1 MRRGLVVAFAI
12 AATLLAISAMPV
24 AAQNASAVASE
35 HTTFGSGSAGE
46 PSPTTLTNMSVEGS
60 GESASVA
67 FGTTTLYNP
76 VDAEGDGDAETT
88 REFIGD
94 TLNNDA
100 FKSSVAIEPDAP
112 GEITT
117 LKPQIGAVDGSDYGV
132 TVDIY
137 ISKGDADESYKE
149 GTLVKSNFDPD
160 FSTGEQTIS
169 LDTPFSVSA
178 GTKYEVEFI
187 SSGTDSDGTR
197 DSIYMRADGSGG
209 GGWYRF
215 LRFDEGAYGD
225 LSARIEPPPAPGRY
239 VGARHDAENVNTGF
253 ANLTLQNA
261 NADVIWQ
268 EDADGDGAY
277 NNVSTTTYTT
287 SGNKTAD
294 LSATTSDRWRVR
306 IDIDKTGPNPTAQ
319 INDEGVLSA
328 SANPTL
334 SDPEPPGQAKIENA
348 VGNVSINVSDSDF
361 GLVQGDTITVSATD
375 DDGTS
380 LGSTT
385 VTGNG
390 RVSLPYTSENGRNVI
405 DWQATDEYGNTD
417 TFRQTFTTPST
428 LIIRNESA
436 PSQVINTTSNVTV
449 TFFDRSG
456 QNIIKRSSTN
466 GRIDLSGIPTDT
478 EYVIQV
484 DAAGFRSRQVIITSL
499 FDQQNVYLLPTSRAA
514 ATVEFQL
521 NDQTSRFPSDETTL
535 FVQKPIT
542 RNNSTEFRTVFADQF
557 GATDSLRV
565 DLRDQERYRIQV
577 RNDQGETRVL
587 ESFTTSGDA
596 VAPLTIGS
604 VEVSG
609 SVDERGVAFASD
621 VIERDGARLLRITYQ
636 DPTQQTAAIT
646 VQVRQNGSQVVP
658 NITGTAGYGRFVT
671 TVNITGRTTAED
683 YNVTFGATRD
693 GQTISGGDVGGGVGE
708 LSFGLDPFLR
718 QLIGWGAILALTGL
732 VVIRSPRLA
741 PATGTLTGTMLTIIG
756 VLTIPAP
763 ALGIAG
769 AISVLSVYSRGGGA

>member
-1 MRRGLVVAFAI
+1 VIAQTPISNGQASFSGLSLTSADTVYLVADRGGSSTNIPRAGDVSYPITSKAFDATAGVVFD
-12 AATLLAISAMPV
+12 TQQSGFYNYHWQSIST
-24 AAQNASAVASE
+24 SL
-35 HTTFGSGSAGE
+35 SAG
-46 PSPTTLTNMSVEGS
+46 S
-60 GESASVA
+60 
-67 FGTTTLYNP
+67 
-76 VDAEGDGDAETT
+76 
-88 REFIGD
+88 
-94 TLNNDA
+94 
-100 FKSSVAIEPDAP
+100 
-112 GEITT
+112 
-117 LKPQIGAVDGSDYGV
+117 
-132 TVDIY
+132 
-137 ISKGDADESYKE
+137 
-149 GTLVKSNFDPD
+149 
-160 FSTGEQTIS
+160 
-169 LDTPFSVSA
+169 
-178 GTKYEVEFI
+178 
-187 SSGTDSDGTR
+187 
-197 DSIYMRADGSGG
+197 
-209 GGWYRF
+209 
-215 LRFDEGAYGD
+215 
-225 LSARIEPPPAPGRY
+225 GRY
-239 VGARHDAENVNTGF
+239 VSVAHNAEQVSDGF
-253 ANLTLQNA
+253 SNLSLTDTSA
-261 NADVIWQ
+261 TVTWQ

-294 LSATTSDRWRVR
+294 LSTATSDRWRVR
-306 IDIDKTGPNPTAQ
+306 VDFDATGPNPTAQ
-319 INDEGVLSA
+319 IHDEGVLFA

-334 SDPEPPGQAKIENA
+334 SDPEPPDQAKIENA

-385 VTGNG
+385 VTSEGQ
-390 RVSLPYTSENGRNVI
+390 VSLPYASENGQNVI
-405 DWQATDEYGNTD
+405 NWQATDEYGNTD
-417 TFRQTFTTPST
+417 TFRQTFDTPST

-456 QNIIKRSSTN
+456 QNIIKRSSSN

-521 NDQTSRFPSDETTL
+521 NDQTSRFPSDATTL

-587 ESFTTSGDA
+587 ESFSTSGDA

-636 DPTQQTAAIT
+636 DPEQQTAAIT

-658 NITGTAGYGRFVT
+658 NITGTASYGRFVT
-671 TVNITGRTTAED
+671 TVNITGRSTAED
-683 YNVTFGATRD
+683 YNVTFEATRD

>member
-12 AATLLAISAMPV
+12 AATLLAVTSMPV

-35 HTTFGSGSAGE
+35 HTTFGTGSAGE
-46 PSPTTLTNMSVEGS
+46 PSPTTLQNMSVEGS
-60 GESASVA
+60 GESASVSLGSTA
-67 FGTTTLYNP
+67 TASMP
-76 VDAEGDGDAETT
+76 AEETT
-88 REFIGD
+88 
-94 TLNNDA
+94 
-100 FKSSVAIEPDAP
+100 K
-112 GEITT
+112 
-117 LKPQIGAVDGSDYGV
+117 VD
-132 TVDIY
+132 
-137 ISKGDADESYKE
+137 
-149 GTLVKSNFDPD
+149 
-160 FSTGEQTIS
+160 
-169 LDTPFSVSA
+169 
-178 GTKYEVEFI
+178 
-187 SSGTDSDGTR
+187 
-197 DSIYMRADGSGG
+197 
-209 GGWYRF
+209 
-215 LRFDEGAYGD
+215 
-225 LSARIEPPPAPGRY
+225 PGRY
-239 VGARHDAENVNTGF
+239 GLKLEIDKATDELSGTLYSSTDATTAYVTQTDGTVIAQASISNNEVTFTGLGLSAGQSVYLVADRGGSSTKFGRAEDLASTYPVTTDKFNVTAGVFDGAGENTFYGYTWASISAPTGTVSGEYVGGAHSAEDIQTGRT
-253 ANLTLQNA
+253 NLSLTNA
-261 NADVIWQ
+261 SATVTWQ
-268 EDADGDGAY
+268 EDADGDGTFT
-277 NNVSTTTYTT
+277 NVTATTYTS

-294 LSATTSDRWRVR
+294 LSTTTSDRWRVR
-306 IDIDKTGPNPTAQ
+306 VDVDTTGPDPVAE
-319 INDEGVLSA
+319 INDEGVLFA
-328 SANPTL
+328 SANSTPAL
-334 SDPEPPGQAKIENA
+334 SDPEPPDQAKIENA
-348 VGNVSINVSDSDF
+348 VGNVSINVSDSGF
-361 GLVQGDTITVSATD
+361 GLAQGDTVTVSATA

-390 RVSLPYTSENGRNVI
+390 TASLSYTSENGQNVI
-405 DWQATDEYGNTD
+405 DWTATDEYGNTD
-417 TFRQTFTTPST
+417 TFRQTFATPST

-436 PSQVINTTSNVTV
+436 PPQVVNTSSNVTV

-456 QNIIKRSSTN
+456 QNIIKRSSSN

-514 ATVEFQL
+514 ATVEFTL

-535 FVQKPIT
+535 FIQKPIT

-587 ESFTTSGDA
+587 ESFTASGDA

-636 DPTQQTAAIT
+636 DPAQQTAEIT

-671 TVNITGRTTAED
+671 TVNITGRSTAED
-683 YNVTFGATRD
+683 YNVTFEAVRNGETV
-693 GQTISGGDVGGGVGE
+693 SGGDVGGGVGE